1 MTNIFER
8 SLNLTNQC
16 MKCVYGEL
24 FEPIESDKDE
34 IIKRLKTAMLTHNKV
49 ITLNGTKTVETY
61 SEEVSAVYEDMLN
74 AVAKQMGELV

>member
-8 SLNLTNQC
+8 ALNLTNQC

-24 FEPIESDKDE
+24 FEPIDSDKDE
-34 IIKRLKTAMLTHNKV
+34 IIKRLKTAMLTHNKTV
-49 ITLNGTKTVETY
+49 TLNGTKTVETY
-61 SEEVSAVYEDMLN
+61 SEELSTVYEDMLD